1 MPAYRYH
8 VSGQAV
14 VTLAGKDFYLGIH
27 DSPESRAR
35 YFALLSQYNANGKR
49 APEAESHQAEQP
61 ITVRCVAGEYRE
73 HAVTKYAANPQE
85 LNRFQNLCTTLED
98 EHGDEPAA
106 DFGPRKL
113 AALRELFIASGNS
126 RTYVNRQ
133 TRNIVL
139 IFRHAVSRELIDEAV
154 IRRLETL
161 EPLRRGQTKARD
173 MPPIQP
179 VNLEVVRQTA
189 VHLSPTLQAMVRIQ
203 VSTGMRPSEVC
214 AIRPCDVDRSAKE
227 WIYRPVDH
235 KTAWRGKTKAIPI
248 MGDARDALT
257 PFLFRDPE
265 SFCFSPKESVAWR
278 WEKQRENRQTKV
290 QPSQVSR
297 KKSNPKKQPGD
308 KYTSASYRRALK
320 RAAEIAKVD
329 HWFPYQLRHTAGTVV
344 REALGI
350 EAAQAL
356 LGHSKAAMTEH
367 YAKQSE
373 AKAIEAAKAAP
384 RIGSM

>member
-1 MPAYRYH
+1 
-8 VSGQAV
+8 
-14 VTLAGKDFYLGIH
+14 
-27 DSPESRAR
+27 
-35 YFALLSQYNANGKR
+35 
-49 APEAESHQAEQP
+49 
-61 ITVRCVAGEYRE
+61 
-73 HAVTKYAANPQE
+73 
-85 LNRFQNLCTTLED
+85 
-98 EHGDEPAA
+98 
-106 DFGPRKL
+106 
-113 AALRELFIASGNS
+113 
-126 RTYVNRQ
+126 
-133 TRNIVL
+133 
-139 IFRHAVSRELIDEAV
+139 
-154 IRRLETL
+154 
-161 EPLRRGQTKARD
+161 
-173 MPPIQP
+173 
-179 VNLEVVRQTA
+179 
-189 VHLSPTLQAMVRIQ
+189 
-203 VSTGMRPSEVC
+203 
-214 AIRPCDVDRSAKE
+214 
-227 WIYRPVDH
+227 
-235 KTAWRGKTKAIPI
+235 